1 MVGFQLRLTLTQ
13 IKLHASMNLLFII
26 QSSTLIAMERST
38 SRDECCLKQVLLA
51 CYSKQLLRSNFVM
64 LSHRQ
69 PSKYSIFH
77 KTRCC
82 KMYTQQLNVINKSS
96 DLLTDLI
103 PEPTARSAVRRGLLI
118 PLGYLHPG
126 KSEHSEVKSPSMI
139 AGASLWF
146 VA

>member
-1 MVGFQLRLTLTQ
+1 MVGFQLRLTLIQ

-38 SRDECCLKQVLLA
+38 STDECCSKQVLLA
-51 CYSKQLLRSNFVM
+51 CYSKQLLRSNFVI

-82 KMYTQQLNVINKSS
+82 KMYTQQPNVINKSS

-103 PEPTARSAVRRGLLI
+103 CILQIVQS
-118 PLGYLHPG
+118 LGYVITRAKARVIISVGLVVFSR
-126 KSEHSEVKSPSMI
+126 KT
-139 AGASLWF
+139 
-146 VA
+146 